1 MSKDVE
7 VIFSEEKKGQFKIGQ
22 RKKVK
27 LGYAQNYLFP
37 QKLAIMV
44 SHENENHIQTVQ
56 TKATAHHEH
65 LKENAQDV
73 KSKIDGQT
81 ITAVHKVHDDIKL
94 YGSVSTQDI
103 AQMLNDT
110 LNVTVDRY
118 DIRLPQPIKTVGVY
132 TVDVVIHEEIKIT
145 INVDVQAEA
154 VKEDN
159 KNKKKKTTR
168 NKKDQD
174 KQEKS

>member
-1 MSKDVE
+1 
-7 VIFSEEKKGQFKIGQ
+7 
-22 RKKVK
+22 
-27 LGYAQNYLFP
+27 
-37 QKLAIMV
+37 
-44 SHENENHIQTVQ
+44 
-56 TKATAHHEH
+56 
-65 LKENAQDV
+65 
-73 KSKIDGQT
+73 
-81 ITAVHKVHDDIKL
+81 IKL

-174 KQEKS
+174 KQEES